1 LPNKEIA
8 LGPVVKVIIP
18 AFNEEN
24 GIRQVI
30 HEIPRDL
37 VAEIIVV
44 NNGSTDNTE
53 RIAMEAGATVLRE
66 SIAGYGRA
74 CLKGI
79 DYVKRLRPLPD
90 IVVFLDADHSD
101 YPEEMNEVLKPIMEG
116 KSDLV
121 IGSRAL
127 GKREDGSMTPQQIFG
142 NWLATR
148 LLKVFYGV
156 KFTDLGPFRA
166 IRFSKLIELD
176 MQDKTYG
183 WTVEMQL
190 KAAKKRLAC
199 VEVPVK
205 YRKRI
210 GFSKISGTLKGT
222 FLAGYKILATI
233 FKHL

>member
-1 LPNKEIA
+1 LNV
-8 LGPVVKVIIP
+8 VVKVIIP

-24 GIRQVI
+24 GIGEVI
-30 HEIPRDL
+30 REIPKNL
-37 VAEIIVV
+37 VSEIVV
-44 NNGSTDNTE
+44 INNASTDNTE
-53 RIAMEAGATVLRE
+53 LIAKEAGATVLRE
-66 SIAGYGRA
+66 PVPGYGRA

-79 DYVKRLRPLPD
+79 EYLRQMQPAPD

-101 YPEEMNEVLKPIMEG
+101 YPEEIHEVLRPITEG
-116 KSDLV
+116 KADLV

-127 GKREDGSMTPQQIFG
+127 GKKEAGSMTPQQIFG

-148 LLKVFYGV
+148 LLKLFYGV

-166 IRFSKLIELD
+166 IRFNRLIELE

-190 KAAKKRLAC
+190 KAAKKGFQC
-199 VEVPVK
+199 VEVPVR

-210 GFSKISGTLKGT
+210 GFSKISGTVKGT
-222 FLAGYKILATI
+222 IMAGYKILATI
-233 FKHL
+233 FKYL